1 MATPTVK
8 VEIDFS
14 NGPSFSYPLI
24 LDSASYG
31 ILGAGILA
39 DAPLDLVDV
48 TDQVIR
54 VSTRRGRNRLLA
66 QFEAG
71 TATVTLNDPNS
82 NFNPQNTSSPY
93 YGKLLPLRKI
103 RILALTEYLGDTIEL
118 PIFAGYITSYD
129 TNFTLGVDSTS
140 TVTLQ
145 CVDGFRLLNNV
156 ATGNDPVQGTFAGQY
171 SGFRINSLL
180 NFAGFPDSMSI
191 LDGGQ
196 TAIQADPGGN
206 RTILQAIQTVEQS
219 ELGGFFM
226 SKSGKAIFLDRN
238 TIAQRADSPPIK
250 YSDVTPAPLDTYPYT
265 LVDFAYDDQLILNRV
280 TVQAVGGTAYTEEDQ
295 ASIDTYFIK
304 SGQRLDLLM
313 QDTTE
318 AEDQALSILAAR
330 KNADLRIDSLTLNL
344 YASIDEVNTVENLS
358 MDIYTLINAT
368 KTMPGGSSIT
378 KELFVQGVQHDI
390 APNSWNMKLYTAEPL
405 IQAFILDSTSQGIL
419 ALTDPPLNN
428 TLSY

>member
-1 MATPTVK
+1 MSIPTVK

-48 TDQVIR
+48 TDQVIK

-71 TATVTLNDPNS
+71 TATVVLNDPNS
-82 NFNPQNTSSPY
+82 NFNPQNDLGPY

-103 RILALTEYLGDTIEL
+103 RILAVTEYLGDTIEL

-156 ATGNDPVQGTFAGQY
+156 GTGNDSVPGTFAGQY

-191 LDGGQ
+191 LDGGE

-226 SKSGKAIFLDRN
+226 SKSGKAVFLSRD
-238 TIAQRADSPPIK
+238 TIAKRADSVPIK
-250 YSDVTPAPLDTYPYT
+250 YSDTNSPPPDVYPYT
-265 LVDFAYDDQLILNRV
+265 LIDFAYDDQLILNRV
-280 TVQAVGGTAYTEEDQ
+280 TVQATGGAAYTEED
-295 ASIDTYFIK
+295 ATSIATYFIK

-313 QDTTE
+313 QDTTQ
-318 AEDQALSILAAR
+318 AKDQALSILAAR
-330 KNADLRIDSLTLNL
+330 KDADLRIDSLTLNL
-344 YASIDEVNTVENLS
+344 YASVDEVNTVANLS

-368 KTMPGGSSIT
+368 KSMPGGSSIT

-405 IQAFILDSTSQGIL
+405 IQAFILDSNSQGKL
-419 ALTDPPLNN
+419 AIADPPLNN